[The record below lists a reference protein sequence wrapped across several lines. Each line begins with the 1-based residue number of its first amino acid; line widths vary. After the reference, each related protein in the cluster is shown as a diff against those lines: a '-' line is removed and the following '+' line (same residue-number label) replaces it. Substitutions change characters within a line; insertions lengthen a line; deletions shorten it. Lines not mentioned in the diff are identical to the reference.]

1 MAIIIQNKFALDS
14 LGYKTIGFAFP
25 ISDGGVFPPTY
36 TVKEQLRYNL
46 INYLMTNPGESYLNP
61 DFGAGLPKFIFEQ
74 INTQNLE
81 SIKTIVQNKITIAF
95 PNIKVQKIDVYG
107 NEDFNQIRIVI
118 TYNILNFGNDQI
130 TLQF

>member
-25 ISDGGVFPPTY
+25 ISSGGVFPPTY

-61 DFGAGLPKFIFEQ
+61 NFGAGLPKFIFEQ

-81 SIKTIVQNKITIAF
+81 SIKTVIQNKITVAF
-95 PNIKVQKIDVYG
+95 PSIKVQQVDVYG
-107 NEDFNQIRIVI
+107 NEDYNQIRIVI